1 MEIAFFIGL
10 LSTLH
15 CFGMCG
21 GVVGALTLSLHPDKR
36 QDTRALWVYTLSYNA
51 GRIISYTLAG
61 VIVGL
66 LGQTIVSIIPEIGG
80 MLLRPIFL
88 IFVILLGFYIGGWLP
103 KLALIEK
110 LGSPIW
116 KQLQP
121 IGVKYLPIKK
131 VSHAFIFGLIW
142 GWLPCGL
149 VYYALIMA
157 FSQSNIVDSTLF
169 MFAFGMGTFLPM
181 LMAGILAGKLVAIQ
195 RSKNLKKFNAIALI
209 IIGTVGLLMLLLP
222 EITSNLYYDRQV

>member
-21 GVVGALTLSLHPDKR
+21 GVVGVLTMSLPPDAR
-36 QDTRALWVYTLSYNA
+36 EDTATLLKYTFAYNLGRLLSY
-51 GRIISYTLAG
+51 SLAG

-66 LGQTIVSIIPEIGG
+66 VGQTIITVIPDAGG
-80 MLLRPIFL
+80 MLLRPLFL

-110 LGSPIW
+110 LGQPIW
-116 KQLQP
+116 KRLQP
-121 IGVKYLPIKK
+121 IGVKYLPVKK
-131 VSHAFIFGLIW
+131 IQHAFMFGLIW

-149 VYYALIMA
+149 VYYALVMA
-157 FSQSNIVDSTLF
+157 FSQSGVLNAALFMMAFGLGTLF
-169 MFAFGMGTFLPM
+169 PM
-181 LMAGILAGKLVAIQ
+181 LFAGMLAGKLVAIQ
-195 RSKNLKKFNAIALI
+195 RSKNLKIFNASALI
-209 IIGTVGLLMLLLP
+209 LIGVLGLLMLLFP
-222 EITSNLYYDRQV
+222 EITSNLYYSK